1 MSTKTEAAGGAGK
14 TQGVGGEG
22 RLGFRSCHRGCS
34 CLLLLPAAPCCYL
47 CAPNCCLLPVRPPL
61 TPPPTHPPPPP
72 SAVAACVTPQAA
84 EAAVMGLSVSPGEL
98 KTETVEEFISIS
110 DGQVRHKHSQHTGL
124 VVSLVCVGTVL
135 TNSLKQARA

>member
-1 MSTKTEAAGGAGK
+1 
-14 TQGVGGEG
+14 
-22 RLGFRSCHRGCS
+22 
-34 CLLLLPAAPCCYL
+34 
-47 CAPNCCLLPVRPPL
+47 
-61 TPPPTHPPPPP
+61 
-72 SAVAACVTPQAA
+72 
-84 EAAVMGLSVSPGEL
+84 MGLSVSPGEL